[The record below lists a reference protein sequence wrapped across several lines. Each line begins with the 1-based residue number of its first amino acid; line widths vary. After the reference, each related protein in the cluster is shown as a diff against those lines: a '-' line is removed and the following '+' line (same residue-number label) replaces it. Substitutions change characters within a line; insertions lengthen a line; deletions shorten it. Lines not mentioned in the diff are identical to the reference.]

1 MRQKII
7 LQNLLRIVKV
17 FSASESPILL
27 EAEHWTVLP
36 FMSSVAW
43 KVKVFLNC
51 MVSLAE
57 KESSS
62 IFRSMSGMGLP
73 PLAWQDTTTQ
83 SPTLTSS
90 TELPATNNS
99 NFGGL
104 GSTERNI
111 IILKKLHMETFLP
124 LQVGMLP
131 FQNLPVQA
139 TVSLPSIS
147 VPGLQR
153 YLGENKQISYETSP
167 RMSCCFLTCK
177 RRHASELFLVHK
189 EYQAFR
195 SDRRYFLK

>member
-1 MRQKII
+1 MSSVAWKVKVSGPCTSS
-7 LQNLLRIVKV
+7 LVGGLRIAKV

-27 EAEHWTVLP
+27 EAKHLTVLP

-51 MVSLAE
+51 MVALAE

-104 GSTERNI
+104 GST
-111 IILKKLHMETFLP
+111 

-131 FQNLPVQA
+131 FQNQDY
-139 TVSLPSIS
+139 SD
-147 VPGLQR
+147 
-153 YLGENKQISYETSP
+153 
-167 RMSCCFLTCK
+167 TCK

-195 SDRRYFLK
+195 SDRRYFLYRWACCHRGTSCVRRSACSSPRTSCSRCCSGSGRRTLRCSSP